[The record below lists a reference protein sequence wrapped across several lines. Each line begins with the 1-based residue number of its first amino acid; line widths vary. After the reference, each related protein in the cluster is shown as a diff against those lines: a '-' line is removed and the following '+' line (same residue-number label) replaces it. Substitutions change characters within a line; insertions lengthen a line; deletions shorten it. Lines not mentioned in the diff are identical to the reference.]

1 MRRSS
6 RSQPTPAPS
15 AGRTSRGDSEKV
27 DALFAHYADDEAD
40 IGPTGVEKL
49 CDDLGIST
57 TDIRILLLAWRLKA
71 SRMGYFSR
79 DEWRQGLKALRV
91 DSLDKLKRVL
101 PSLQD
106 EVANPYTF
114 KEFYQFAFRFCLT
127 GGYSDPA
134 QLDPEKHITV
144 KIPFAEPL
152 QKTVDIETATV
163 MLELVLGTH
172 PHLPTFVHF
181 LQEQKEYKAI
191 NLDQWTAFLRFCN
204 EVKPDLSNYDE
215 SQAWPLLLDNF
226 VEWAK
231 EKQH

>member
-127 GGYSDPA
+127 
-134 QLDPEKHITV
+134 
-144 KIPFAEPL
+144 EPL